1 MSESAAT
8 NSKRGNP
15 SKALVFSSCCSVPV
29 EPPVPSHPHVR
40 VRRMYGYYPVVTCAC
55 ANLCL
60 VQQVP
65 SWFPPS
71 RELDAAPVAA
81 QQRTKYVP
89 KQRRYEQRQLAT
101 SIRSLFPLSSPRP
114 CFNCSSLRRSSA
126 NRHRQATFDRMEA
139 LEKCSEAA
147 KFAGQSALG
156 RKWGRDGRMY
166 MCTSYC
172 TYSPLQHGQNDVVV
186 WSQDE
191 AYPKQVKDGENGKSR
206 REFEARR
213 RAAEKDGDLRFAG
226 GVFRGLVCGSGSGID
241 WFMGLDCRRTMAM
254 AMAINGTNRCRSR
267 LELSVVMTEL
277 NLAEA
282 KGENHSAR
290 IKRLHLPALP
300 WG

>member
-89 KQRRYEQRQLAT
+89 KQRRDEQRHSAT
-101 SIRSLFPLSSPRP
+101 SIRRLFPLSSPRP

-172 TYSPLQHGQNDVVV
+172 TYSPLHMAKMTSLCGV
-186 WSQDE
+186 WTRHIRSRS
-191 AYPKQVKDGENGKSR
+191 KTVKMGKSR

-241 WFMGLDCRRTMAM
+241 RFMRLAGGTMA
-254 AMAINGTNRCRSR
+254 NGNGNQWNEQMPKPVCLCR
-267 LELSVVMTEL
+267 
-277 NLAEA
+277 
-282 KGENHSAR
+282 HD
-290 IKRLHLPALP
+290 
-300 WG
+300 